1 MHRHQD
7 EEPPERNW
15 DWAEVRRVMR
25 RRLSLDA
32 VAIVAIIILM
42 ESCSGY
48 GLAGG
53 RGAKPQPDPNRVS
66 AAAGGGS

>member
-1 MHRHQD
+1 MD
-7 EEPPERNW
+7 PPKRNW

-25 RRLSLDA
+25 RRLALDA

-53 RGAKPQPDPNRVS
+53 TGAKPSPEPNRAP
-66 AAAGGGS
+66 AAAGGGP